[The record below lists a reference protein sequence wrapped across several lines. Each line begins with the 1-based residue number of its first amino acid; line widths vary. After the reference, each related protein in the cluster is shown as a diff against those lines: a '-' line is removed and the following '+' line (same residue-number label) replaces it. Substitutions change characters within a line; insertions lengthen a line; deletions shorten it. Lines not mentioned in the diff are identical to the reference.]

1 VRRSAPRSRRPRAI
15 ALAFLAAAAVGAVA
29 CSRSF
34 PDVPSSAITGT
45 CRSGDSCDDTA
56 IWVHPSAPERSV
68 VIGDDKHDGVI
79 VWSLRGD
86 ELQRLD
92 AGKAMNNLDLRYGF
106 PLEGRFATGQPH
118 ATVAL
123 VGVVNESDGG
133 LTFYKVDPDSAP
145 PGRLEHVG
153 EGLAGSTV
161 ALDAPEPYGG
171 CLYRSVASGRYHFF
185 VTWKDGTL
193 SQVELTGG
201 RRITGRVVRR
211 LVVGGQLEACVADD
225 GRGDLY
231 VGEEKLGIWK
241 YGAEPGDGDAR
252 RLVDRVGSGTGLVAD
267 VEGLGLYSRSD
278 GGGYLI
284 AAGQSSGAD
293 TRFAV
298 YDRSGNNAWRGTFR
312 VRGTD
317 STDGLDVT
325 NVALGPRFPH
335 GLLVVHDAR
344 PAPSRH
350 RLVPFERV
358 ARPLGLVLDTT
369 WDPRRPPKD
378 GPFARRPGG

>member
-1 VRRSAPRSRRPRAI
+1 VRRSAACSRRPSVI
-15 ALAFLAAAAVGAVA
+15 ALGALAAAAAGAVA
-29 CSRSF
+29 CPRSF
-34 PDVPSSAITGT
+34 PAVSSSSTTGT
-45 CRSGDSCDDTA
+45 CSSGDRCDDTA
-56 IWVHPSAPERSV
+56 IWVHPSTPERSV
-68 VIGDDKHDGVI
+68 VIGDDKHGGVL
-79 VWSLRGD
+79 VWNLRGD

-92 AGKAMNNLDLRYGF
+92 AGTAMNNLDLRYGF
-106 PLEGRFATGQPH
+106 PLEGRFANGRLH

-123 VGVVNESDGG
+123 VGVVNESDAG
-133 LTFYKVDPDSAP
+133 LTFYKVNPDSAP

-153 EGLAGSTV
+153 ESLAGSTV

-171 CLYRSVASGRYHFF
+171 CLYRSVSGRYHFF

-267 VEGLGLYSRSD
+267 VEGIGLYSRSD

-284 AAGQSSGAD
+284 ASGQSSGAD
-293 TRFAV
+293 TRFVV
-298 YDRSGNNAWRGTFR
+298 YDRGVDNAWRGTFR

-325 NVALGPRFPH
+325 NVALGPRFPQ

-378 GPFARRPGG
+378 GPFARRHGG

>member
-1 VRRSAPRSRRPRAI
+1 MT
-15 ALAFLAAAAVGAVA
+15 
-29 CSRSF
+29 
-34 PDVPSSAITGT
+34 TGT
-45 CRSGDSCDDTA
+45 CRSGDGCDDTA
-56 IWVHPSAPERSV
+56 IWVHPTAPERSV
-68 VIGDDKHDGVI
+68 VIGDDKQGGVL

-92 AGKAMNNLDLRYGF
+92 GGTAMNNLDIRYDF

-123 VGVVNESDGG
+123 VGVVNESDAG
-133 LTFYKVDPDSAP
+133 LTFYKVNPHSAP
-145 PGRLEHVG
+145 AGQLEHVG
-153 EGLAGSTV
+153 EGLVGSTV
-161 ALDAPEPYGG
+161 ALDAPKPYGG
-171 CLYRSVASGRYHFF
+171 CLYRSAATGRTHFF

-201 RRITGRVVRR
+201 RQITGRVVRR

-225 GRGDLY
+225 AHGDLY
-231 VGEEKLGIWK
+231 VGEENLGIWR

-267 VEGLGLYSRSD
+267 VEGIGLYSRSD

-284 AAGQSSGAD
+284 ASGQSSGAD
-293 TRFAV
+293 TRYAV
-298 YDRSGNNAWRGTFR
+298 YDRGGNNAWQGTFR

-317 STDGLDVT
+317 STDGLEVT
-325 NVALGPRFPH
+325 NVALGPLFPW

-344 PAPSRH
+344 PTPSRH

-369 WDPRRPPKD
+369 WPGIGHGAGEGRS
-378 GPFARRPGG
+378 PGGTACAR

>member
-1 VRRSAPRSRRPRAI
+1 MED
-15 ALAFLAAAAVGAVA
+15 LQ
-29 CSRSF
+29 
-34 PDVPSSAITGT
+34 VPLDI
-45 CRSGDSCDDTA
+45 
-56 IWVHPSAPERSV
+56 V
-68 VIGDDKHDGVI
+68 VL
-79 VWSLRGD
+79 S
-86 ELQRLD
+86 
-92 AGKAMNNLDLRYGF
+92 DL
-106 PLEGRFATGQPH
+106 
-118 ATVAL
+118 
-123 VGVVNESDGG
+123 
-133 LTFYKVDPDSAP
+133 
-145 PGRLEHVG
+145 
-153 EGLAGSTV
+153 
-161 ALDAPEPYGG
+161 
-171 CLYRSVASGRYHFF
+171 
-185 VTWKDGTL
+185 
-193 SQVELTGG
+193 
-201 RRITGRVVRR
+201 
-211 LVVGGQLEACVADD
+211 ADD
-225 GRGDLY
+225 VSADLY
-231 VGEEKLGIWK
+231 VGEEKLGIWR

-378 GPFARRPGG
+378 GSSVRRPGG

>member
-1 VRRSAPRSRRPRAI
+1 MRRSAACSRRPSVI
-15 ALAFLAAAAVGAVA
+15 ALGALAAAAAGAVA
-29 CSRSF
+29 CPRSF
-34 PDVPSSAITGT
+34 PAVSSSSTTGT
-45 CRSGDSCDDTA
+45 CSSGDRCDDTA
-56 IWVHPSAPERSV
+56 IWVHPSTPERSV
-68 VIGDDKHDGVI
+68 VIGDDKHGGVL
-79 VWSLRGD
+79 VWNLRGD

-92 AGKAMNNLDLRYGF
+92 AGTAMNNLDLRYGF
-106 PLEGRFATGQPH
+106 PLEGRFANGRLH

-123 VGVVNESDGG
+123 VGVVNESDAG
-133 LTFYKVDPDSAP
+133 LTFYKVNPDSAP

-153 EGLAGSTV
+153 ESLAGSTV

-171 CLYRSVASGRYHFF
+171 CLYRSVSGRYHFF

-284 AAGQSSGAD
+284 ASGQSSGAD
-293 TRFAV
+293 TRFVV
-298 YDRSGNNAWRGTFR
+298 YDRGVDNAWRGTFR

-325 NVALGPRFPH
+325 NVALGPRFPQ

-378 GPFARRPGG
+378 GPFARRHGG

>member
-1 VRRSAPRSRRPRAI
+1 MARRPK
-15 ALAFLAAAAVGAVA
+15 ALVLGTLAAAAVGAVA
-29 CSRSF
+29 CPRPF
-34 PDVPSSAITGT
+34 PIVSSSVTTGT
-45 CRSGDSCDDTA
+45 CRSGDGCDDTA
-56 IWVHPSAPERSV
+56 IWVHPTAPERSV
-68 VIGDDKHDGVI
+68 VIGDDKQGGVL

-92 AGKAMNNLDLRYGF
+92 GGTAMNNLDIRYDF

-123 VGVVNESDGG
+123 VGVVNESDAG
-133 LTFYKVDPDSAP
+133 LTFYKVNPHSAP
-145 PGRLEHVG
+145 AGQLEHVG
-153 EGLAGSTV
+153 EGLVGSTV
-161 ALDAPEPYGG
+161 ALDAPKPYGG
-171 CLYRSVASGRYHFF
+171 CLYRSAATGRTHFF

-201 RRITGRVVRR
+201 RQITGRVVRR

-225 GRGDLY
+225 AHGDLY
-231 VGEEKLGIWK
+231 VGEENLGIWR

-267 VEGLGLYSRSD
+267 VEGIGLYSRSD

-284 AAGQSSGAD
+284 ASGQSSGAD
-293 TRFAV
+293 TRYAV
-298 YDRSGNNAWRGTFR
+298 YDRGGNNAWQGTFR
-312 VRGTD
+312 VRGAD
-317 STDGLDVT
+317 STDGLEVT
-325 NVALGPRFPH
+325 NVALGPLFPW

-344 PAPSRH
+344 PTPSRH

-369 WDPRRPPKD
+369 WPGIGHGAGEDQS
-378 GPFARRPGG
+378 PGGTACAR